1 MCRIVIDLVIIVVSI
16 GALIAYLS
24 ERRKV
29 KQELE
34 HLRTQLA
41 KCYGREPGAL

>member
-1 MCRIVIDLVIIVVSI
+1 MCRIVIDLAIIAASL
-16 GALIAYLS
+16 GALAAYLI

-29 KQELE
+29 KRELE

-41 KCYGREPGAL
+41 KCYGRRMDVL